1 MRQAGTSVD
10 PRTVV
15 ILSDRGDWH
24 AQAVAAAL
32 TRTGLARPLIVD
44 TTLLATEGSL
54 SVEPSSGGVR
64 ARWRSGGEAID
75 AQVAG
80 LWWRRPG
87 IIQLDALSPADR
99 EFAWQEWAD
108 AMDGFICAA
117 APIIINRP
125 WAERQASRKSLQ
137 LQMAGTCGLEFPR
150 TLITNDAEQAQAFF
164 QELDGQVVVKAFR
177 SPRNGFVETRRVQP
191 EDFELKQ
198 HLQATP
204 AIFQE
209 LVAGD
214 SDLRVVGIGEHLFA
228 ARIRPKQQRV
238 DFRLAAQS
246 EMERFELDAQTA
258 AGLRRMM
265 REFGIAYCAADF
277 RLRADGRPIFLE
289 LNPGGQYLFVE
300 MGTGYPITD
309 TLARALVG
317 EG

>member
-1 MRQAGTSVD
+1 MD
-10 PRTVV
+10 KRTVV

-24 AQAVAAAL
+24 AQAVSAAL
-32 TRTGLARPLIVD
+32 TRLGLARPLTLD
-44 TTLLATEGSL
+44 STTMATEGSL
-54 SVEPSSGGVR
+54 SVEPSSGGVGV
-64 ARWRSGGEAID
+64 RWKLGGEAID
-75 AQVAG
+75 APVAG

-87 IIQLDALSPADR
+87 VIQLDALSRVDR

-108 AMDGFICAA
+108 AMDGFISAA

-137 LQMAGTCGLEFPR
+137 LQMATTCGLEFPR
-150 TLITNDAEQAQAFF
+150 TLITNDAEQAKAFF
-164 QELDGQVVVKAFR
+164 LELDGRVIVKAFR
-177 SPRNGFVETRRVQP
+177 SPRDEVVETRRVKL
-191 EDFELKQ
+191 EDFQ
-198 HLQATP
+198 HKESLQVTP

-209 LVAGD
+209 FVPGD

-228 ARIRPKQQRV
+228 GRIRPKQQLV
-238 DFRLAAQS
+238 DFRMAARP

-265 REFGIAYCAADF
+265 REFGITYCSADF
-277 RLRADGRPIFLE
+277 RLRDDGRPIFLE

-317 EG
+317 EV